1 MIPEKPILYSVLR
14 TAWLC
19 FFITLFS
26 LLLHAQCP
34 SGLQKKAYNISLY
47 GTGNNIWGFSLP
59 QFDPSL
65 GTLVAADVK
74 SVVSVNMNFELANI
88 SQGPDNYI
96 VLAGRND
103 NISVSA
109 LSSPISNSYSQ
120 DFGPYSL
127 QSYQDTIVNG
137 PISSAHFFSLMNNYI
152 IDDSTVSATAGFLGT
167 GFVSFHY
174 TPYTYTTAISDSAY
188 NIINNVSDTIN
199 VTMTYYYC
207 TTNILSADITDFSV
221 LKESESMAKLIWN
234 TQNELPGRMYQVQVS
249 STGKDFDSV
258 AMVAAVVDDG
268 NGSYAYQYPIP
279 SGTKGELY
287 FRLKE
292 INADGYTKYS
302 EVRSID
308 LQNTIEAYI
317 YPNPANDF
325 INIVLGNTSAN
336 WDIYVFAADGR
347 LVLKNYFLN
356 TSSVQLNFAQRLPK
370 GAYFVKAINRQTQK
384 ATALSFIL
392 Q

>member
-1 MIPEKPILYSVLR
+1 
-14 TAWLC
+14 
-19 FFITLFS
+19 
-26 LLLHAQCP
+26 
-34 SGLQKKAYNISLY
+34 
-47 GTGNNIWGFSLP
+47 
-59 QFDPSL
+59 
-65 GTLVAADVK
+65 
-74 SVVSVNMNFELANI
+74 
-88 SQGPDNYI
+88 
-96 VLAGRND
+96 
-103 NISVSA
+103 
-109 LSSPISNSYSQ
+109 
-120 DFGPYSL
+120 
-127 QSYQDTIVNG
+127 
-137 PISSAHFFSLMNNYI
+137 
-152 IDDSTVSATAGFLGT
+152 
-167 GFVSFHY
+167 
-174 TPYTYTTAISDSAY
+174 
-188 NIINNVSDTIN
+188 
-199 VTMTYYYC
+199 
-207 TTNILSADITDFSV
+207 
-221 LKESESMAKLIWN
+221 MAKLIWN

-308 LQNTIEAYI
+308 LQNTIE
-317 YPNPANDF
+317 DF